1 MIGGLIG
8 DFLGQNGV
16 STNRIENSYSEMKI
30 WSKGNAGGLVG
41 IISDIFID
49 NSHATG
55 DVYQQTTTS
64 GDVGG
69 LIGSSSGIYGGISN
83 SYATGD
89 VYSGSSNT
97 SSFAGGLMGVS
108 YANISSSYATG
119 DVSSYGYA
127 TGGLVGYSK
136 GDIDTSYATGKVFV
150 TSSAS
155 PYNYAGGLVGRL
167 DGSGISNSYY
177 NYTGNLWLQGKTVG
191 GLVGTIENSGTITNS
206 YSAIKSLV
214 GYTTKK
220 GLVGNTAGAG
230 AITNSYFDNTIL
242 SGMSDDATYGKST
255 TFLQTKANFT
265 SAGWNISGLASGAYP
280 TLTFGGT
287 TIWEIDA
294 TLLTYTLSDITS
306 GYIYKGSDYLLT
318 DLWSTA
324 DLFDGT
330 DYDTWTLGTDYTF
343 SYSAGLVTGFTDAG
357 TYNNISIDVLKGGY
371 ALAGTGNTIGNFV
384 IDKKDLTISGLTAA
398 NKIYDGTTAS
408 NIVDT
413 GLNLSG
419 LVTGDTFTVAST
431 GIFADKNVAGGISV
445 TLTNTIGGADASN
458 YNVTDQTSTTANITP
473 KELTISGLTS
483 ANKVYDGT
491 TSATVGGAEILQAG
505 VAAGTGNSVD
515 GKYYTGDTVSV
526 IGTAIG
532 TFNDK
537 DVADATTV
545 SFSGLSLTG
554 AQEGNYVLA
563 DHATAAHTI
572 TELDVTAN
580 TITANNKIYD
590 GTNTAT
596 LSTFTSS
603 SFIGGDIVSFTSTN
617 TFDDENTGTGKTV
630 TVAAIALVGTD
641 ATNYNVTSTSE
652 TTIADITQV
661 PSEPVSEPTNNNDE
675 DINNIITPI
684 VNNIVIPKLPSIEIN
699 TRASQNGEV
708 KISSQPK
715 VGKSTKVVT
724 LTQLKN
730 AKDKKEDDNNQDVV
744 VPLGDNSI
752 IALVNGGIR
761 LPAGVDQQ
769 FYVVENDN
777 QEN

>member
-1 MIGGLIG
+1 M
-8 DFLGQNGV
+8 
-16 STNRIENSYSEMKI
+16 
-30 WSKGNAGGLVG
+30 
-41 IISDIFID
+41 
-49 NSHATG
+49 
-55 DVYQQTTTS
+55 
-64 GDVGG
+64 
-69 LIGSSSGIYGGISN
+69 
-83 SYATGD
+83 
-89 VYSGSSNT
+89 
-97 SSFAGGLMGVS
+97 
-108 YANISSSYATG
+108 
-119 DVSSYGYA
+119 
-127 TGGLVGYSK
+127 
-136 GDIDTSYATGKVFV
+136 
-150 TSSAS
+150 
-155 PYNYAGGLVGRL
+155 
-167 DGSGISNSYY
+167 
-177 NYTGNLWLQGKTVG
+177 
-191 GLVGTIENSGTITNS
+191 
-206 YSAIKSLV
+206 
-214 GYTTKK
+214 
-220 GLVGNTAGAG
+220 
-230 AITNSYFDNTIL
+230 
-242 SGMSDDATYGKST
+242 
-255 TFLQTKANFT
+255 
-265 SAGWNISGLASGAYP
+265 
-280 TLTFGGT
+280 
-287 TIWEIDA
+287 
-294 TLLTYTLSDITS
+294 
-306 GYIYKGSDYLLT
+306 
-318 DLWSTA
+318 
-324 DLFDGT
+324 
-330 DYDTWTLGTDYTF
+330 
-343 SYSAGLVTGFTDAG
+343 
-357 TYNNISIDVLKGGY
+357 
-371 ALAGTGNTIGNFV
+371 
-384 IDKKDLTISGLTAA
+384 
-398 NKIYDGTTAS
+398 
-408 NIVDT
+408 
-413 GLNLSG
+413 
-419 LVTGDTFTVAST
+419 
-431 GIFADKNVAGGISV
+431 
-445 TLTNTIGGADASN
+445 
-458 YNVTDQTSTTANITP
+458 
-473 KELTISGLTS
+473 
-483 ANKVYDGT
+483 
-491 TSATVGGAEILQAG
+491 
-505 VAAGTGNSVD
+505 
-515 GKYYTGDTVSV
+515 
-526 IGTAIG
+526 
-532 TFNDK
+532 
-537 DVADATTV
+537 
-545 SFSGLSLTG
+545 SLTG